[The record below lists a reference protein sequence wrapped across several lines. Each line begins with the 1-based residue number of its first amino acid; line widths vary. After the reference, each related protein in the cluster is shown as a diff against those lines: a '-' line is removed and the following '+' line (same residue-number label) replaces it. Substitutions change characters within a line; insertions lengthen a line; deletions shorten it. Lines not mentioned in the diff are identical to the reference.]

1 LYLLMAW
8 YTNILLIPS
17 VWRVLKIA
25 FNSIYGQTKYT

>member
-25 FNSIYGQTKYT
+25 FGSILDLV